1 MEENKLY
8 VGNLYCMAR
17 KDHLKNLFSKYGR
30 VKNIDIIEGTGYGY
44 VEMSSQSEAEKAIA
58 GLDGTEFLERVIK
71 VKKAGIQTLIQ

>member
-1 MEENKLY
+1 MGENKLY

-30 VKNIDIIEGTGYGY
+30 VKTIDIIEGTGYGY

-58 GLDGTEFLERVIK
+58 GLDGTEFLERIIK
-71 VKKAGIQTLIQ
+71 VKKAGIQSLVQ